1 MFKKLVDTVFFLNK
15 TGQDH
20 YGTLRRNIILIM
32 LLITIVPLATMV
44 IVNYFQYRS
53 HLRNQII
60 TPLYA
65 MAEKTRHSFEL
76 FLDQRVAIVRF
87 ISTTYDFKHLS
98 DEQNIKR
105 ILVSIKK
112 EWSGF
117 VDIGLINTQG
127 QLISYAGPYSLLG
140 KNYSEQISFQETQ
153 IKGQYISNVFLGF
166 RKYPHIVIAVQH
178 LTEDGQV
185 WMLRVTIDTDFFD
198 NLIASMG
205 LPRET
210 DAFLISKDGVLQ
222 TNSIYYGNTLEQF
235 PIQVPIVNFR
245 SNSFIGTDN
254 QNRDILLV
262 SSPFSIAGYTLV
274 IVQPQSVALKS
285 WYALKTEMIV
295 IFFISFAIIIFAIW
309 KMTQILIDRIKSSD
323 QKRENILTELQH
335 AQKLSSIGRLSAGV
349 AHEINNPLAIINEKT
364 GLMSDL
370 IELSTD
376 FKHKEKFIE
385 LTAAILNSVER
396 CRKITH
402 RLLGFSKRIN
412 IKIEP
417 ININLIINEVLDFLG
432 KDILYKRIDIKLLLS
447 ESIILIQSDQG
458 LIQQIL
464 VNLLSNAFAAV
475 NDLGEVEI
483 ETQNMKDGGIR
494 LKISDNGHGIPD
506 NVIKNI
512 FDPFF
517 TTKKEK
523 GTGLGLSITYG
534 IVKKLGGQ
542 ISVSS
547 EVGKGTVFT
556 IELPDKPNE
565 LEVMNEQ
572 SEYKDSAD

>member
-1 MFKKLVDTVFFLNK
+1 MFKKILNAIFFLNE

-20 YGTLRRNIILIM
+20 YKTLRRNIIIIM
-32 LLITIVPLATMV
+32 LLITILPLATMI

-60 TPLYA
+60 TPLYS

-76 FLDQRVAIVRF
+76 FLDQRLAIIRF
-87 ISTTYDFKHLS
+87 ISRTYNFNELS
-98 DEQNIKR
+98 NEQTIKK
-105 ILVSIKK
+105 ILVTIKK

-117 VDIGLINTQG
+117 VDISLINSEG
-127 QLISYAGPYSLLG
+127 NLVSYAGPYSLAG

-178 LTEDGQV
+178 LTDDGQV
-185 WMLRVTIDTDFFD
+185 WMLRATIDTDFFD

-205 LPRET
+205 LSRQS
-210 DAFLISKDGVLQ
+210 DAFLISRNGILQ
-222 TNSIYYGNTLEQF
+222 TNSFYYGNTLENF
-235 PIQVPIVNFR
+235 PEQIHISNFK
-245 SNSFIGTDN
+245 SSSYIGKDHK
-254 QNRDILLV
+254 NRDILLV
-262 SSPFSIAGYTLV
+262 SSPFSIAEYTLI

-285 WYALKTEMIV
+285 WYALKTEMLV
-295 IFFISFAIIIFAIW
+295 IFFISLAIIIFAVL
-309 KMTQILIDRIKSSD
+309 KMTRILINRIKSSD
-323 QKRENILTELQH
+323 QNRENVLTELQH

-370 IELSTD
+370 VELSND

-402 RLLGFSKRIN
+402 RLLGFSKRID

-417 ININLIINEVLDFLG
+417 ININTIINEVLDFLG
-432 KDILYKRIDIKLLLS
+432 KDILYKRIDVKLHLS
-447 ESIILIQSDQG
+447 EPLALIQSDQG

-464 VNLLSNAFAAV
+464 VNLLTNAFAAV

-483 ETQNMKDGGIR
+483 MTQNTDDDGIII
-494 LKISDNGHGIPD
+494 KITDNGHGIP
-506 NVIKNI
+506 NHVIKNI

-534 IVKKLGGQ
+534 IIKKLGGH
-542 ISVSS
+542 INVNS

-565 LEVMNEQ
+565 LEAMNEQ
-572 SEYKDSAD
+572 SKN

>member
-1 MFKKLVDTVFFLNK
+1 MLKKIIDTVFFLNR
-15 TGQDH
+15 TNQDH
-20 YGTLRRNIILIM
+20 YRVLKRNIIIIM
-32 LLITIVPLATMV
+32 LLITVLPLATMI
-44 IVNYFQYRS
+44 IVNYLQYRS

-60 TPLYA
+60 APLYA

-76 FLDQRVAIVRF
+76 FLDQRLAIIRF
-87 ISTTYDFKHLS
+87 ISATYSFNDLS
-98 DEQNIKR
+98 NEQNIKK

-117 VDIGLINTQG
+117 VDIGLINSKG
-127 QLISYAGPYSLLG
+127 DLISYAGPYSLLG

-178 LTEDGQV
+178 LTDDGQT
-185 WMLRVTIDTDFFD
+185 WILRATIDTDFFD
-198 NLIASMG
+198 NLISSMG
-205 LPRET
+205 LPRQT

-222 TNSIYYGNTLEQF
+222 TNSFYYGNTLERF
-235 PIQVPIVNFR
+235 PVKLATTNFK
-245 SNSFIGTDN
+245 SDSIEGVDDK
-254 QNRDILLV
+254 NRQIILV
-262 SSPFSIAGYTLV
+262 SSPFSIAGYILV

-295 IFFISFAIIIFAIW
+295 IFFISLGIIIFAIL
-309 KMTQILIDRIKSSD
+309 KMTQVLINRIKTSD
-323 QKRENILTELQH
+323 QHRENVLTELQH

-349 AHEINNPLAIINEKT
+349 AHEINNPLAIINEKA

-370 IELSTD
+370 IELSSD
-376 FKHKEKFIE
+376 FNQKAKFIE
-385 LTAAILNSVER
+385 LTTAILNSVER

-402 RLLGFSKRIN
+402 RLLGFSKRID

-417 ININLIINEVLDFLG
+417 INVNTIVNEVLDFLE
-432 KDILYKRIDIKLLLS
+432 KDILYKRIDVKLLLS
-447 ESIILIQSDQG
+447 DALVSIQSDHG

-464 VNLLSNAFAAV
+464 VNLLTNAFAAV
-475 NDLGEVEI
+475 EDLGQVEI
-483 ETQNMKDGGIR
+483 TTQNFNNGGIK
-494 LKISDNGHGIPD
+494 LIISDNGCGIPED
-506 NVIKNI
+506 VIKNI

-534 IVKKLGGQ
+534 IIKKLGGQ
-542 ISVSS
+542 ISVTSK
-547 EVGKGTVFT
+547 VGKGTVFT
-556 IELPDKPNE
+556 IALPEKPNE
-565 LEVMNEQ
+565 LEVMN
-572 SEYKDSAD
+572 D